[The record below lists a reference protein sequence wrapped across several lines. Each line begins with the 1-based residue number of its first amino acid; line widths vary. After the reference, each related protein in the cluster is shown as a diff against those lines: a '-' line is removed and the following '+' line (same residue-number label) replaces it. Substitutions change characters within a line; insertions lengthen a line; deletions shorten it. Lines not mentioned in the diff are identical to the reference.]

1 MTEQVQGFL
10 NFIDNATSTFHA
22 VDTMVKQLEE
32 KGFSRLY
39 EHEEWKL
46 VPGGKYYV
54 TRNRSSVIAFTLYFD
69 ILNGIAILILTN
81 SYV

>member
-22 VDTMVKQLEE
+22 VDTMIKQLEE
-32 KGFSRLY
+32 KGFKRLY

-46 VPGGKYYV
+46 VPGG
-54 TRNRSSVIAFTLYFD
+54 
-69 ILNGIAILILTN
+69 
-81 SYV
+81 